1 MTKEQYQKTIN
12 KFRFYYNQVMTPELM
27 KLEKRRKRMA
37 NIFFLTI
44 LLFLGIVYLLLIAKV
59 PALTLFALIPILI
72 LGVLTY
78 YRIRAFKA
86 EFKPK
91 IVQLILNFID
101 LEIEAG
107 NDRRLLEIEQRI
119 QAYNIKINE
128 FQKEIF
134 QAKQKLFAK
143 IEQRLDDIARNIESG
158 MEHEVID
165 IVKERVLLLEEELA
179 DIKRK
184 IRNASTN
191 PSDKATYKRIAEME
205 ADRLIIERKIQN
217 IKLTFEEG
225 LEEQIAYAEKQIR
238 VFQSRNKVLKKR
250 MGEQLKAK
258 LIYQYNHKIAQST
271 FRESGIFNLTPTIYE
286 GEDYISGY
294 IGTATFEMSE
304 LNVAR
309 LSPVRA
315 IYETIFRG
323 IFFKANFFYDVGGG
337 LIVFIPQE
345 EKQELSE
352 TIRGITS
359 RGGQRIHLPTQEF
372 NDAFVAYAE
381 SGVDVNS
388 LLSQNAFK
396 TIMDYK
402 KRSGKKIYVSFYN
415 GYVNIA
421 ITESKDILEPKIL
434 KSNANFKLIREYFE
448 DILLIMS
455 IVEDFDLNH

>member
-1 MTKEQYQKTIN
+1 
-12 KFRFYYNQVMTPELM
+12 M
-27 KLEKRRKRMA
+27 KLEKKRKRMA

-44 LLFLGIVYLLLIAKV
+44 VLFFLIVYLLIVAKI
-59 PALTLFALIPILI
+59 PALTLFALIPITI
-72 LGVLTY
+72 LGAMTY
-78 YRIRAFKA
+78 YRIKAFKA

-91 IVQLILNFID
+91 IVKLILDFID
-101 LEIEAG
+101 YEIEAG

-119 QAYNIKINE
+119 QSYNINIQELKKQIS
-128 FQKEIF
+128 QT
-134 QAKQKLFAK
+134 KQKLYYK

-165 IVKERVLLLEEELA
+165 VVKERVLLLEEELA
-179 DIKRK
+179 DIKQK
-184 IRNASTN
+184 IRHAIAKPDGNSQ
-191 PSDKATYKRIAEME
+191 KRISDME
-205 ADRLIIERKIQN
+205 ADRLIIERKLQN
-217 IKLTFEEG
+217 IKLSFEEG
-225 LEEQIAYAEKQIR
+225 LEEQITYAEKQIR
-238 VFQSRNKVLKKR
+238 ILDGRNRILKKR
-250 MGEQLKAK
+250 MGEHLKAK
-258 LIYQYNHKIAQST
+258 LTYQFDNKISKST
-271 FRESGIFNLTPTIYE
+271 FRDSGIFNLSPTIYE

-323 IFFKANFFYDVGGG
+323 IFFKANFYYDVGGG
-337 LIVFIPQE
+337 LVVFIPQE

-359 RGGQRIHLPTQEF
+359 RGGQRINLPTKEF
-372 NDAFVAYAE
+372 NEAFVAYAE
-381 SGVDVNS
+381 RGVDVSN

-402 KRSGKKIYVSFYN
+402 KRSGKKIYVSFLK

-421 ITESKDILEPKIL
+421 ITETKDILEPKIL

>member
-1 MTKEQYQKTIN
+1 MTKEQYQKTID
-12 KFRFYYNQVMTPELM
+12 KFRLYYNTTISPELL
-27 KLEKRRKRMA
+27 KLEKRRKRMS
-37 NIFFLTI
+37 NIFFLTVV
-44 LLFLGIVYLLLIAKV
+44 LFLIIAYLLIIAKV
-59 PALTLFALIPILI
+59 PALTLFALIPITV
-72 LGVLTY
+72 LGTMTY
-78 YRIRAFKA
+78 YRIKAFKA

-101 LEIEAG
+101 EEIEAG

-119 QAYNIKINE
+119 QAYNTQINQLE
-128 FQKEIF
+128 KDVSRT
-134 QAKQKLFAK
+134 KQKLYAK
-143 IEQRLDDIARNIESG
+143 IEQRLDDITRNIESG

-165 IVKERVLLLEEELA
+165 VVKERVTLLEEELE
-179 DIKRK
+179 DIKQK
-184 IRNASTN
+184 IRHAIAKPDGNSQ
-191 PSDKATYKRIAEME
+191 KRISDME
-205 ADRLIIERKIQN
+205 ADRLIIEQKLQT

-225 LEEQIAYAEKQIR
+225 LEEQINYIEKQIKTL
-238 VFQSRNKVLKKR
+238 QIRNQVLEKR
-250 MGEQLKAK
+250 MGEHLKAK
-258 LIYQYNHKIAQST
+258 LVYQYDKMIAQST
-271 FRESGIFNLTPTIYE
+271 FRNSGIFNLTPTIYE
-286 GEDYISGY
+286 GEDYISGF

-304 LNVAR
+304 LYVAR

-337 LIVFIPQE
+337 LVVFIPQE
-345 EKQELSE
+345 ERQELSE

-359 RGGQRIHLPTQEF
+359 RGGQRINLPTKEF
-372 NDAFVAYAE
+372 NEAFVAYAE
-381 SGVDVNS
+381 SSIDVNS

-402 KRSGKKIYVSFYN
+402 KRSGKKIYVSFLN
-415 GYVNIA
+415 GYVHIA

-434 KSNANFKLIREYFE
+434 KSNASFKLIREYFE

>member
-1 MTKEQYQKTIN
+1 MTKEQYQKTID
-12 KFRFYYNQVMTPELM
+12 KFRLYYNETISPELM
-27 KLEKRRKRMA
+27 KLEKRRKRMT

-44 LLFLGIVYLLLIAKV
+44 VLFLLIVYLLLIAQV
-59 PALTLFALIPILI
+59 PALTLFALIPITI
-72 LGVLTY
+72 LGTMTY
-78 YRIRAFKA
+78 YRIKAFKS

-101 LEIEAG
+101 EEIEAG
-107 NDRRLLEIEQRI
+107 NDRRLLEIEQKI
-119 QAYNIKINE
+119 QAYNIQIKE
-128 FQKEIF
+128 FQKEISRK
-134 QAKQKLFAK
+134 KQKLYAK
-143 IEQRLDDIARNIESG
+143 IEQRLDDIARNIDSG

-165 IVKERVLLLEEELA
+165 VVKERVLLLEEELD
-179 DIKRK
+179 DIKKK
-184 IRNASTN
+184 IRHAIAKPDGDSR
-191 PSDKATYKRIAEME
+191 KRITEME
-205 ADRLIIERKIQN
+205 ADRLVIERKLQT

-225 LEEQIAYAEKQIR
+225 LEEQINYAEKQIK
-238 VFQSRNKVLKKR
+238 VLEARNRVLKKR
-250 MGEQLKAK
+250 MGEHLKAK
-258 LIYQYNHKIAQST
+258 LTYKYDQKISKST
-271 FRESGIFNLTPTIYE
+271 FRDSGIFNLSPTIYE

-304 LNVAR
+304 LYVAR

-337 LIVFIPQE
+337 LVVFIPQE
-345 EKQELSE
+345 ERQELSE

-359 RGGQRIHLPTQEF
+359 RGGQRIHLPTPEF
-372 NDAFVAYAE
+372 NEAFVAYAE
-381 SGVDVNS
+381 SGVDVGS

-402 KRSGKKIYVSFYN
+402 KRSGKKIYVSFLN

>member
-1 MTKEQYQKTIN
+1 MTKEQYQKTID
-12 KFRFYYNQVMTPELM
+12 KFRLYYNETISPELM
-27 KLEKRRKRMA
+27 KLEKRRKRMS

-44 LLFLGIVYLLLIAKV
+44 VLFLLIVYLLIIAQV
-59 PALTLFALIPILI
+59 PALTLFALIPITI
-72 LGVLTY
+72 LGAMTY
-78 YRIRAFKA
+78 YRIKAFKA

-91 IVQLILNFID
+91 IVKLILDFID
-101 LEIEAG
+101 EEIEAG

-119 QAYNIKINE
+119 LAYNSKIEE
-128 FQKEIF
+128 FRKDISLT
-134 QAKQKLFAK
+134 KQKLYAK

-165 IVKERVLLLEEELA
+165 VVKERVRLLEEELA
-179 DIKRK
+179 DIKNK
-184 IRNASTN
+184 IRHAIAN
-191 PSDKATYKRIAEME
+191 PDNNSQKRIADME
-205 ADRLIIERKIQN
+205 ADRLIIERKLNN

-225 LEEQIAYAEKQIR
+225 LEEQITHAEKQIK
-238 VFQSRNKVLKKR
+238 VFQARNRVLKKR
-250 MGEQLKAK
+250 MGEHLKAK
-258 LIYQYNHKIAQST
+258 LTYQYDKMISKST
-271 FRESGIFNLTPTIYE
+271 FRDSGIFNLSPTIYE

-304 LNVAR
+304 LYVAR

-345 EKQELSE
+345 ERQELSE

-359 RGGQRIHLPTQEF
+359 RGGQRINLPTKEF
-372 NDAFVAYAE
+372 NEAFVAYAE
-381 SGVDVNS
+381 SGVDVNT

-402 KRSGKKIYVSFYN
+402 KNSGKKIYVSFHK